1 LGYFNPEPKKRKE
14 DLFNME
20 NELLTLDSGLR
31 RGKLVVVSGLRR
43 YGKTSLILTYLNES
57 GLDYV
62 YLDCRLLPP
71 GMISLNSFLNLLEG
85 ELSKYGWAKKILSSV
100 EEVSVGGF
108 GVRFRVRNE
117 RSLLSV
123 LQALEGKVLVL
134 DEAQELRRSG
144 YRFDSLIAYAYDN
157 LNLKIIISGSMIG
170 LLYRFLRINDPE
182 APLYG
187 RAFTEVKMRRLS
199 EDESRQFLI
208 KGFEQEGIEVRD
220 EVINEAIKRFDG
232 VIGWLTYFGFAVT
245 TSREDINTIHEKA
258 SKLALS
264 ELDHALK
271 IYGVGERRYREVLK
285 IIASLG
291 KARWSEIKRGVEARL
306 GKIPNNT
313 LATIIK
319 NLMDSGFIKRED
331 EEYEI
336 TDPVLQQGIR
346 KYY

>member
-1 LGYFNPEPKKRKE
+1 MRYFNPEPKKRKE

-62 YLDCRLLPP
+62 YLDCRLLPS
-71 GMISLNSFLNLLEG
+71 GMISLNSFLSLLEG
-85 ELSKYGWAKKILSSV
+85 ELSKYGWAKKVLSNV

-123 LQALEGKVLVL
+123 LQALEGRVLVL

-144 YRFDSLIAYAYDN
+144 YRFDSLIAYAYDH

-187 RAFTEVKMRRLS
+187 RAFTEVKMRRLN

-208 KGFEQEGIEVRD
+208 KGFEQEGIEVSD

-232 VIGWLTYFGFAVT
+232 IIGWLTYFGFAVT

-271 IYGVGERRYREVLK
+271 IYSVGERRYREVLK

>member
-1 LGYFNPEPKKRKE
+1 LRYFNPEPKKRKE

-62 YLDCRLLPP
+62 YLDCRLLPS
-71 GMISLNSFLNLLEG
+71 GMISLNSFLSLLEG
-85 ELSKYGWAKKILSSV
+85 ELSKYGWAKKVLSNV

-123 LQALEGKVLVL
+123 LQALEGRVLVL

-144 YRFDSLIAYAYDN
+144 YRFDSLIAYAYDH

-187 RAFTEVKMRRLS
+187 RAFTEVKMRRLN

-208 KGFEQEGIEVRD
+208 KGFEQEGIEVSD

-232 VIGWLTYFGFAVT
+232 IIGWLTYFGFAVT

-271 IYGVGERRYREVLK
+271 IYSVGERRYREVLK